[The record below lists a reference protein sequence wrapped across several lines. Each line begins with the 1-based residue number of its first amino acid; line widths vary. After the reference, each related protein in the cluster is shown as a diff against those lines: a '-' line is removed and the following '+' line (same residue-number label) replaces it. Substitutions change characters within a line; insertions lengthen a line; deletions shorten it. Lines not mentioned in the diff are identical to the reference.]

1 MRSMK
6 FFGERCCPL
15 AAALYIVATA
25 SACGGGNTAP
35 AADNGPPGT
44 FTEIYE
50 TILSTQTESR
60 CNFCHSMPASQVSN
74 GMFHT
79 GKDQAETYA
88 SIMDRV
94 STSNACS
101 GRSVIVPGDPE
112 QSLLY
117 LKIAGAPPCGN
128 RMPLGGKAL
137 SATQVQMIRSWIA
150 AGANND

>member
-1 MRSMK
+1 MESL
-6 FFGERCCPL
+6 GARCRRR
-15 AAALYIVATA
+15 AAALYIVAAAT
-25 SACGGGNTAP
+25 ACGGGSSAP
-35 AADNGPPGT
+35 AVDNGPPAT
-44 FTEIYE
+44 FTEIYDS
-50 TILSTQTESR
+50 ILSTQTDSR

-79 GKDQAETYA
+79 GKDKTETYA
-88 SIMDRV
+88 SILDRI
-94 STSNACS
+94 STSEACS

-150 AGANND
+150 AGANDD